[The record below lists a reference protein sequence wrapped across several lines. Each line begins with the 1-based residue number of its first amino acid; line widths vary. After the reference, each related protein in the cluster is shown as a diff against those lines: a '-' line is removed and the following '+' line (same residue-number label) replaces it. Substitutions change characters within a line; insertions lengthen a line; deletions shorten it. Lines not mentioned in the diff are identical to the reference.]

1 MLAADPENA
10 HAWNARA
17 WSYAQTGDLDKA
29 LADAERA
36 FALNSEDA
44 NIIHTRAW
52 IYLAKGELD
61 LALADFDKALS
72 LDAAL
77 VGAYVDRGRAYE
89 LKGERDKAIADY
101 RKALTLDSQQSYDD
115 EAKAAAQ
122 QYLTVLGV
130 LDAGSGSAEVAR
142 QPGP

>member
-1 MLAADPENA
+1 M
-10 HAWNARA
+10 
-17 WSYAQTGDLDKA
+17 
-29 LADAERA
+29 ADAERA

-52 IYLAKGELD
+52 IYLAKGEPD

-77 VGAYVDRGRAYE
+77 AGAYVDRGRAYE

-101 RKALTLDSQQSYDD
+101 RKALTLDSRQSYDD

-122 QYLTVLGV
+122 QH
-130 LDAGSGSAEVAR
+130 
-142 QPGP
+142 